1 MNLRKRLCQC
11 LLCTALG
18 SLLVVGAGAA
28 GFGTG
33 VVTADGLRMR
43 AKPAT
48 DSNVITMVY
57 QGATVEVL
65 EDAVDGWYGVRYD
78 GKTGYM
84 SADYL
89 TVTPNQPPAAA
100 PAEAE
105 QAPQTEPEPPAEP
118 APQAEPESSA
128 EPELQAGAEEQADG
142 EAESAVHSDS
152 EPAGLGNG
160 KVKLSSG
167 TLNLRSGPSTEH
179 SCLASIPNGA
189 VLPLLEESDGWYQVT
204 YLGITGYICGDYVV
218 KTDEV
223 LPAAP
228 QSSATGLKIVE
239 LAKQHLGK
247 PYVYGATGPKSFDC
261 SGLTYYVYKQ
271 AGYTISRG
279 GSSQFRNGVSVSR
292 SELQPGDLVF
302 FRDPATAGSYPMSHV
317 GIYIGNGQF
326 IHASSSK
333 TSPGVKISNLSASW
347 YANIYVGARRII
359 NN

>member
-1 MNLRKRLCQC
+1 MNWRKRIYQCALCALSGA
-11 LLCTALG
+11 LLI
-18 SLLVVGAGAA
+18 AGAEA
-28 GFGTG
+28 ASFGTG
-33 VVTADGLRMR
+33 VVNADGLRMR
-43 AKPAT
+43 VDPST
-48 DSNVITMVY
+48 DSNVVTMVY
-57 QGATVEVL
+57 HGATIEVL
-65 EDAVDGWYGVRYD
+65 EDAVDGWYSVRYN

-89 TVTPNQPPAAA
+89 TVTPNQPQPAPAAA
-100 PAEAE
+100 PAEA
-105 QAPQTEPEPPAEP
+105 P
-118 APQAEPESSA
+118 APQAEPEEPQA
-128 EPELQAGAEEQADG
+128 EPEPQAEQAPEAEPEAEEQAD
-142 EAESAVHSDS
+142 SSDEG

-167 TLNLRSGPSTEH
+167 TLNLRSGPSTQH
-179 SCLASIPNGA
+179 SCLASIPNGT
-189 VLPLLEESDGWYQVT
+189 VLPLLGESDGWYQVT
-204 YLGITGYICGDYVV
+204 YIGITGYVCGDYIV
-218 KTDEV
+218 KTDEA

-228 QSSATGLKIVE
+228 QASATGLKIVE

-271 AGYTISRG
+271 AGYSISRG
-279 GSSQFRNGVSVSR
+279 GSSQFYNGVAVSR

-333 TSPGVKISNLSASW
+333 TSPGVKISELSASW
-347 YANIYVGARRII
+347 YANIYAGARRII

>member
-1 MNLRKRLCQC
+1 MNWQKRIYQCALCALSGA
-11 LLCTALG
+11 LLI
-18 SLLVVGAGAA
+18 AGAEA
-28 GFGTG
+28 ASFGTG
-33 VVTADGLRMR
+33 VVKADGLRMR
-43 AKPAT
+43 VDPST
-48 DSNVITMVY
+48 SSNVVTMVY
-57 QGATVEVL
+57 RGATVEVL
-65 EDAVDGWYGVRYD
+65 EDAVDGWYSVRYD
-78 GKTGYM
+78 GKAGYM

-89 TVTPNQPPAAA
+89 TVTPNQPQPA
-100 PAEAE
+100 PAEA
-105 QAPQTEPEPPAEP
+105 PVEPP
-118 APQAEPESSA
+118 APQAEPEPLTEAEEPQAEA
-128 EPELQAGAEEQADG
+128 EPQAESEAPQAEPDPEEQADG
-142 EAESAVHSDS
+142 DEA

-167 TLNLRSGPSTEH
+167 TLNLRSGPSTKH
-179 SCLASIPNGA
+179 SCLASIPNGT
-189 VLPLLEESDGWYQVT
+189 VLPLLGESDGWYQVT
-204 YLGITGYICGDYVV
+204 YIGITGYVSGDYIV
-218 KTDEV
+218 KTDEA

-228 QSSATGLKIVE
+228 QASATGLKIVE

-279 GSSQFRNGVSVSR
+279 GSSQFYNGVAVSR

-333 TSPGVKISNLSASW
+333 TSPGVKISDLSASW
-347 YANIYVGARRII
+347 YANIYAGARRII